1 MFTLYDSTG
10 AASICCASE
19 EPLCVRL
26 AVEDLL
32 GDMEK
37 VGRVHPARC
46 DTLEAAGVRL
56 LIGTL
61 GVPAV
66 ERLVQ
71 QLGLDVSPIAGK
83 WEHCLTEVLDDET
96 MVILGS
102 DERGTMWGIYDLC
115 AAQLGVEPLYW
126 WTGHE
131 PQPMAQVLLTP
142 FRRWDGPAG
151 QRFRGW
157 FINDEDLLE
166 SQQQHAPAPGER
178 SLLERIVEA
187 ALRLKQN
194 LLIPRSF
201 LDITD
206 PREEDIV
213 RQVTDRGLFIS
224 MHHQEPVGVR
234 QQTLDAYAVAH
245 GLPLPNYVD
254 HPAVYE
260 QLWLASIRRWARY
273 SNVIWQ
279 LGLRG
284 RGDRPVWYGCRE
296 IPASDEARG
305 ALISRAIH
313 RQLELIHQVCG
324 DAPVYSTTT
333 LWMEGMPLYEAG
345 VLDIPQE
352 TIIVMSDFGPDQS
365 FPAGYEQLPRLPG
378 HAYGVY
384 YHLAFWGC
392 GPHLVQGNPPDK
404 IHCNWMRAREAG
416 DTDYLIVNVS
426 NVREFVCGIDYL
438 ARMSW
443 DPMQHDPDV
452 FLTDW
457 CRREFR
463 GVSPQD
469 GSALY
474 QQYFDAFA
482 VMDTTDVPH
491 RMLLMDGMCRRVGL
505 QLLRILQGQEL
516 DHPDIQNQR
525 LFDFPDTDAFI
536 DWYGQVTG
544 QGAERFAA
552 AEARA
557 AALYPQIAPN
567 RQTFFRDHLQMPMGL
582 MRQLYL
588 WVNALCRAAQQ
599 FRRAGCIPQKELA
612 EAAAALRRAQQIR
625 QQAAHAPWAHWY
637 DLDTLST
644 FAALLQQTTA
654 LQQPSLRA

>member
-1 MFTLYDSTG
+1 MFTLYDSTV
-10 AASICCASE
+10 AASICLSSD
-19 EPLCVRL
+19 EPLCVQL
-26 AVEDLL
+26 AVQDLL
-32 GDMEK
+32 SDLEK
-37 VGRVHPARC
+37 VGQVQPALC
-46 DTLEAAGVRL
+46 PAPEAAGPRL

-61 GVPAV
+61 GLPETEA
-66 ERLVQ
+66 LVQ
-71 QLGLDVSPIAGK
+71 PLGLDTSPIAGK
-83 WEHCLTEVLDDET
+83 WEHYLTEVLDDET

-102 DERGTMWGIYDLC
+102 NERGTMWGIYDLC
-115 AAQLGVEPLYW
+115 AKHLGVDPLYW

-131 PQPMAQVLLTP
+131 PQHLAQVTLP
-142 FRRWDGPAG
+142 RSRHWDGPTG

-178 SLLERIVEA
+178 PLLERIVEA

-194 LLIPRSF
+194 LLIPCSF
-201 LDITD
+201 LDIND

-213 RQVTDRGLFIS
+213 RLVTSRGLFIS

-234 QQTLDAYAVAH
+234 QQTIDAYAAAH

-260 QLWLASIRRWARY
+260 QLWLTSIRRWARY
-273 SNVIWQ
+273 PNVIWQ

-284 RGDRPVWYGCRE
+284 RGDRPVWYGCQQ
-296 IPASDEARG
+296 IPDTDEARG
-305 ALISRAIH
+305 ALISNAIH

-324 DAPVYSTTT
+324 TSPIYSTTT

-365 FPAGYEQLPRLPG
+365 FPASYEQLPRLAG

-404 IHCNWMRAREAG
+404 IHCNWMRARQVG
-416 DTDYLIVNVS
+416 DTDYLIVNVA

-438 ARMSW
+438 ARLSW
-443 DPMQHDPDV
+443 NPTQHDPAA

-463 GVSPQD
+463 GASPQAV
-469 GSALY
+469 SALY

-482 VMDTTDVPH
+482 VMDETDVPH

-525 LFDFPDTDAFI
+525 LFDFPNTDRFI
-536 DWYGQVTG
+536 DWYLQATQ
-544 QGAERFAA
+544 QGAQRFAA
-552 AEARA
+552 ASSQAEA
-557 AALYPQIAPN
+557 LCQTTVPE
-567 RQTFFRDHLQMPMGL
+567 RQQFFRDHLLMPIAL
-582 MRQLYL
+582 MRHLYAWL
-588 WVNALCRAAQQ
+588 NALCRAARQL
-599 FRRAGCIPQKELA
+599 RINGCIPQDVLA
-612 EAAAALRRAQQIR
+612 EASAALEQAQQAR
-625 QQAAHAPWAHWY
+625 QQAAHGPWAHWY
-637 DLDTLST
+637 DLDTLSE
-644 FAALLQQTTA
+644 FAALLQQTAA
-654 LQQPSLRA
+654 LQPPCP